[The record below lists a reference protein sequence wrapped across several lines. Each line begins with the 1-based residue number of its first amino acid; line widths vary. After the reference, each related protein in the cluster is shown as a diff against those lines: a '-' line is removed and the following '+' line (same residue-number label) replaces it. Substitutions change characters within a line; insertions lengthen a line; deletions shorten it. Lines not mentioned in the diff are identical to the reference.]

1 VPRAQLAAAARAMTS
16 SRPSRAV
23 DGNKPAGCSHGEP
36 SRKCC
41 NLGQRRRKRAASAA
55 AGSRSRRVRSALVLG
70 GRRSRAARFGAL
82 TAAVLTLTAASA
94 ALAAP
99 GASSGDVTLQQ
110 LGTRTHQAL
119 LSLYALD
126 SQLQAWRARLGSLQ
140 TAETA
145 LRARQASLRNE
156 LAADEASF
164 KTSRRSLVLQLRA
177 MYEQGSVDPVAV
189 VLGAKSLSTGLSQL
203 DYLSRAADQ
212 SQQIVAATAAAHSRL
227 LRSQHLLAVEKRR
240 LDRSLAA
247 ARQAEE
253 RLAAAAASRAAYVSS
268 LRAQERL
275 RAEQVRSVESRAKAA
290 QQKSQT
296 LQQPTASAPT
306 GKRQLTVSATCYD
319 LSGRTATGMPVGP
332 GVVAV
337 DPSVIPL
344 GTKMYVPGYGNGVA
358 ADVGGGIKG
367 DIIDLWMTPSQ
378 CAAWGRRTVTITLY

>member
-1 VPRAQLAAAARAMTS
+1 M
-16 SRPSRAV
+16 
-23 DGNKPAGCSHGEP
+23 
-36 SRKCC
+36 
-41 NLGQRRRKRAASAA
+41 
-55 AGSRSRRVRSALVLG
+55 
-70 GRRSRAARFGAL
+70 RFGAL
-82 TAAVLTLTAASA
+82 ATAVLTLTASA

-99 GASSGDVTLQQ
+99 GTGGGAQTSSDATMQQ

-119 LSLYALD
+119 LNLYALD
-126 SQLQAWRARLGSLQ
+126 SQLQEWRARLGSLQ
-140 TAETA
+140 TEEAD
-145 LRARQASLRNE
+145 LRARQASLEAE
-156 LAADEASF
+156 LTADEASF
-164 KTSRRSLVLQLRA
+164 KASRRSLVLELRA
-177 MYEQGSVDPVAV
+177 LYEQGDVDPVAV
-189 VLGAKSLSTGLSQL
+189 VLGAKSLSTGLNQL
-203 DYLSRAADQ
+203 ADLSRVADQ
-212 SQQIVAATAAAHSRL
+212 SRQIVAATAAAHRRL

-247 ARQAEE
+247 ARQSGQ
-253 RLAAAAASRAAYVSS
+253 RLTAAAASRAAYVSS

-275 RAEQVRSVESRAKAA
+275 RAEQVRSVESQAQAA

-296 LQQPTASAPT
+296 LQQPTTSAPT

-367 DIIDLWMTPSQ
+367 NIIDLWMTTSQ

>member
-1 VPRAQLAAAARAMTS
+1 V
-16 SRPSRAV
+16 
-23 DGNKPAGCSHGEP
+23 
-36 SRKCC
+36 
-41 NLGQRRRKRAASAA
+41 
-55 AGSRSRRVRSALVLG
+55 
-70 GRRSRAARFGAL
+70 RFGAL
-82 TAAVLTLTAASA
+82 AAAVLTLTASA

-99 GASSGDVTLQQ
+99 GPGGSAQTSNSDATMQQ
-110 LGTRTHQAL
+110 LDTRTHQAL

-140 TAETA
+140 TEETD
-145 LRARQASLRNE
+145 LRARQASLETE

-164 KTSRRSLVLQLRA
+164 KTSRRSLVIELRA
-177 MYEQGSVDPVAV
+177 LYEQGNVDPVAV
-189 VLGAKSLSTGLSQL
+189 VLGAKSLSTGLNQL
-203 DYLSRAADQ
+203 ADLSRAADQ
-212 SQQIVAATAAAHSRL
+212 SRQIVAATAAAHRRL
-227 LRSQHLLAVEKRR
+227 VRSQDLLAVEKRR

-247 ARQAEE
+247 ARQAEH
-253 RLAAAAASRAAYVSS
+253 RLTAAAASRAAYVSS

-275 RAEQVRSVESRAKAA
+275 RAEQVRSVESQAQAA
-290 QQKSQT
+290 QQTSQT
-296 LQQPTASAPT
+296 LQQPTTSAPT

-367 DIIDLWMTPSQ
+367 NIIDLWMTPSQ

>member
-1 VPRAQLAAAARAMTS
+1 MLRGKGT
-16 SRPSRAV
+16 
-23 DGNKPAGCSHGEP
+23 
-36 SRKCC
+36 
-41 NLGQRRRKRAASAA
+41 
-55 AGSRSRRVRSALVLG
+55 
-70 GRRSRAARFGAL
+70 RAARFGGVA
-82 TAAVLTLTAASA
+82 AAVLTLTASA

-99 GASSGDVTLQQ
+99 GTGDRMQTSSVDATTQQ

-126 SQLQAWRARLGSLQ
+126 SQLQSWRTRLGSLQ
-140 TAETA
+140 AEEAA
-145 LRARQASLRNE
+145 LKARQASLETE
-156 LAADEASF
+156 LTADEASF
-164 KTSRRSLVLQLRA
+164 KVSRRSLVLELRA
-177 MYEQGSVDPVAV
+177 LYERGDVDPVAV

-203 DYLSRAADQ
+203 DALSRAADQ
-212 SQQIVAATAAAHSRL
+212 SGQIVAATAAAHARL
-227 LRSQHLLAVEKRR
+227 LQSKHLLAVEKRR

-253 RLAAAAASRAAYVSS
+253 RLAAAAASRTAYVAS
-268 LRAQERL
+268 LRARAQL
-275 RAEQVRSVESRAKAA
+275 RAEQVRSVETQAKAA

-296 LQQPTASAPT
+296 LQQPTVSASTSPPT

-344 GTKMYVPGYGNGVA
+344 GTRMYVPGYGNGVA

-367 DIIDLWMTPSQ
+367 DVIDLWMTPSQ
-378 CAAWGRRTVTITLY
+378 CASWGRRSVTITLF